1 MEQNDRISTM
11 AVYVELM
18 AEQEPKPETNQQLKL
33 LVKYRHM
40 VKNINTEHMKQQIK
54 EELQIKILKQHKA
67 RNHERSKTRPTTLTA
82 NTLDRR
88 GLDET
93 DARLN
98 QLSEVQ
104 HGTKLFSWQVG
115 LVSGERKTSQE
126 YQMVSSESFT
136 QSKKRCS
143 KLVNQKEKIEKFTK
157 DDTNRKVLKCKKCFF
172 HNLHL
177 IKKK

>member
-1 MEQNDRISTM
+1 MSTL
-11 AVYVELM
+11 AIYFGLM
-18 AEQEPKPETNQQLKL
+18 ADTQEPQTEIDQQLKL
-33 LVKYRHM
+33 VVENRHM
-40 VKNINTEHMKQQIK
+40 VRNINIEHIKQQIK
-54 EELQIKILKQHKA
+54 EELQIKNVKQHKA
-67 RNHERSKTRPTTLTA
+67 RNHERSKTRPTNLTA

-115 LVSGERKTSQE
+115 LKKSQEDQMVSGERENSQE

-136 QSKKRCS
+136 QSKKYAL
-143 KLVNQKEKIEKFTK
+143 KLVTQK
-157 DDTNRKVLKCKKCFF
+157 DKK
-172 HNLHL
+172 
-177 IKKK
+177 